1 MNNLCERIKR
11 TAAVTALAVA
21 TVVGGIA
28 GQAQAFSFTEGD
40 VVVALWGNTGT
51 EALYNLGAAS
61 TVFASGA
68 DQTLDVSAGLAA
80 AATGGNPVRISVFSG
95 NNFTGQILGGT
106 PTALSGVNRDNVS
119 PSVQLALL
127 GTWGPGSN
135 FTGNTI
141 AKSDP
146 NSFSSRMDVDAPS
159 INGTWPVDMFGG
171 VGTVLNV
178 LSAIDGEPGLTQVG
192 RVLLAAGSGLLQF
205 GNPGPG
211 GAPIPV
217 PAAAIL
223 FGSGLIGLAG
233 VARRSMLGTSA

>member
-1 MNNLCERIKR
+1 MNNVCERVKR
-11 TAAVTALAVA
+11 TAGAAALAVA
-21 TVVGGIA
+21 TVVGGVA

-40 VVVALWGNTGT
+40 VVVALWGNNT

-61 TVFASGA
+61 AVFAAGP
-68 DQTLDVSAGLAA
+68 DQTLDVSAGLTAA
-80 AATGGNPVRISVFSG
+80 SSGGNPVRISVFSG

-119 PSVQLALL
+119 PFLQL
-127 GTWGPGSN
+127 GTLGVWGPGSN
-135 FTGNTI
+135 FSGNTI
-141 AKSDP
+141 AKADP
-146 NSFSSRMDVDAPS
+146 NSFSSRVAVDQPS
-159 INGTWPVDMFGG
+159 IDGTWPVDMFGG

-233 VARRSMLGTSA
+233 VARRSMLGTAA